1 LNNTRRNNIYMTP
14 DLTEWHQRLANVT
27 GVFVR
32 GEQRVTTHE
41 LLTEHLD
48 VPVTDVACRRL
59 RRVMRDLG
67 WQGPRRTRWGKRTI
81 NGYWRNPTLVPPTI
95 VREEPMGEP
104 TADRETLAQELEGVT
119 RLGLQ
124 KIGQILRLP
133 TDPHN
138 GNILRAQT
146 TAAATAVNAQLKADE
161 TKMKQQQREDV
172 FQRLLEIM
180 ERERAKLKEREEAQM
195 NSRAALTRGIDG

>member
-1 LNNTRRNNIYMTP
+1 MTP
-14 DLTEWHQRLANVT
+14 DSTEWHRRLVNVT
-27 GVFVR
+27 GVIVR

-48 VPVTDVACRRL
+48 VPVTDQACRQL

-67 WQGPRRTRWGKRTI
+67 WQGPRRMRWGKRII
-81 NGYWRNPTLVPPTI
+81 NGYWRNPTLVPHTI
-95 VREEPMGEP
+95 VREELMAEP
-104 TADRETLAQELEGVT
+104 IVDRETLAQELEGVT

-138 GNILRAQT
+138 GNVLRAQT

-161 TKMKQQQREDV
+161 TKMKQVQREDV
-172 FQRLLEIM
+172 IQRLLKIM
-180 ERERAKLKEREEAQM
+180 ERERAKLKEIEEAQRA
-195 NSRAALTRGIDG
+195 SRPALTTGIDGSGCSGVCL